1 MAFHV
6 LHVIQKKVVG
16 MRPFLQGPHLQDPT
30 GIHIIY
36 IYLHE
41 TAERESDMAC
51 VQLLTVCC

>member
-1 MAFHV
+1 MS
-6 LHVIQKKVVG
+6 L
-16 MRPFLQGPHLQDPT
+16 FLQGPHLQDPT
-30 GIHIIY
+30 GIHTIY